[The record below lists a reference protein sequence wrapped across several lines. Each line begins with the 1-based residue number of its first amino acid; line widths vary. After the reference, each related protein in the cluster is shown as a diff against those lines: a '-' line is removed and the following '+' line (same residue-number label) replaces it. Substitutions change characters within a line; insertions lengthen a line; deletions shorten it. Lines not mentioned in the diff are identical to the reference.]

1 MTKLTN
7 NTMSKRRPTE
17 KEAPNR
23 LRDLDRL
30 HEEGRT
36 LDAVIEG
43 EMTVPVQKILV
54 DPQNER
60 KTFDEESIGEM
71 ADSIRQHG
79 VLENPIVTQVDDGYF
94 MLLAGHRRLAGAKRA
109 GKSEIKVTV
118 RPPESPG
125 KRRLLSI
132 ISNVQRENIR
142 PVEMAVGLK
151 YLLDNDPEVTT
162 QDALAE
168 RLGKRKVWV
177 SEMLRIL
184 DMPKPLQERV
194 RTSELATDTLTK
206 IARETDPAFQEE
218 LVEAAI
224 SGATVRDIRER
235 INERKGKPV
244 RRSTS
249 AVGDPSNGEENGPL
263 AKKNKLPKYRDA
275 YVVIQPTTDE
285 PLTVERQIDILREGI
300 KFLEKRRRE
309 QEKGARDSS
318 RMSSSSAR

>member
-1 MTKLTN
+1 MAKLTN
-7 NTMSKRRPTE
+7 NTMSKRRPTD

-23 LRDLDRL
+23 MLDLDRI
-30 HEEGRT
+30 HQEGRT
-36 LDAVIEG
+36 LDPAAEG
-43 EMTVPVQKILV
+43 EMSIPIEKILV

-79 VLENPIVTQVDDGYF
+79 ILETPVVTQVDDGYF

-109 GKSEIKVTV
+109 GKTEVKVTV
-118 RPPESPG
+118 RLPESPG

-132 ISNVQRENIR
+132 ISNVQRENVR
-142 PVEMAVGLK
+142 PVEMARGLK
-151 YLLDNDPEVTT
+151 YLLDTDEVKT

-184 DMPKPLQERV
+184 DMPEPLQERV

-244 RRSTS
+244 RRSTPTDS
-249 AVGDPSNGEENGPL
+249 DSSDAEQTGPL

-275 YVVIQPTTDE
+275 YIVIQPTTAE
-285 PLTVERQIDILREGI
+285 PLTVERQLDVLREGI
-300 KFLEKRRRE
+300 KFLEKRRHE
-309 QEKGARDSS
+309 EEKHFRHP
-318 RMSSSSAR
+318 